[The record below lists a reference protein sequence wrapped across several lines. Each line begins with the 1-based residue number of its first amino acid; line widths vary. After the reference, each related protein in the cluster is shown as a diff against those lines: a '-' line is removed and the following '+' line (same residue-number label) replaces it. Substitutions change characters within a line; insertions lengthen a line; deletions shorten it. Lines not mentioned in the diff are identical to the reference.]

1 MKLVVYKRTI
11 PNKALYHKHKVGG
24 INAFIAGAQKHGVS
38 VVESND
44 IDYVKSD
51 IGLMFSFV
59 DLHAPEDDLIPYMQ
73 YRKNIFMNGNKN
85 LFFFENDVL
94 KDLNGEMYVARFPFR
109 SVYDHEAEYFL
120 ENIPEER
127 NNAFSNFKI
136 SKPQKTKDGLVVINL
151 NRLGGYG
158 RCGVDQFKW
167 AYELIRDL
175 KATHITIRVHPGNTS
190 AKARRTFRSFTRE
203 VDHIYYDKI
212 KNEFP
217 KVNFLLPQRGSFV
230 NSVSSNKA
238 THIFSSS
245 SASCES
251 IVMGKRTVVSHP
263 SAFAYNFSP
272 KSYEEQTTNDA
283 EGLLRKYKKTHF
295 TIEEVESGL
304 YWDYIKEGVKNY
316 L

>member
-1 MKLVVYKRTI
+1 M
-11 PNKALYHKHKVGG
+11 
-24 INAFIAGAQKHGVS
+24 NAFIAGAQKHGVS

-59 DLHAPEDDLIPYMQ
+59 DLHAKNDDLIPYMKW
-73 YRKNIFMNGNKN
+73 RKNIFMNGNKN

-94 KDLNGEMYVARFPFR
+94 KDLNAKMYVSRFPFR

-120 ENIPEER
+120 DNIPEER
-127 NNAFSNFKI
+127 NSAFSNLKMG
-136 SKPQKTKDGLVVINL
+136 KPQNAKDDLVIINL
-151 NRLGGYG
+151 NRLAGYG
-158 RCGVDQFKW
+158 RCGVDQLKW

-175 KATHITIRVHPGNTS
+175 KATNITIRVHPGSTTEEVRN
-190 AKARRTFRSFTRE
+190 KFKSFTRE
-203 VDHIYYDKI
+203 VDQIYYDKI

-217 KVNFLLPQRGSFV
+217 RVKFLLPRKGTFV
-230 NSVSSNKA
+230 ESLSSNKA

-251 IVMGKRTVVSHP
+251 IVMGKRTVVTHP

-283 EGLLRKYKKTHF
+283 EGLLHKYKKTHF
-295 TIEEVESGL
+295 IIKEVESGL
-304 YWDYIKEGVKNY
+304 YWDYIKEGVKKY

>member
-1 MKLVVYKRTI
+1 MKLIVYKRTI
-11 PNKALYHKHKVGG
+11 PKKALYHAHKLGG

-59 DLHAPEDDLIPYMQ
+59 DLHAEEKELIPYMKF
-73 YRKNIFMNGNKN
+73 RKNIFVNGNKN

-94 KDLNGEMYVARFPFR
+94 KDLNGEMYISRFPFR
-109 SVYDHEAEYFL
+109 SVYDHEAEYFID
-120 ENIPEER
+120 NIPEER
-127 NNAFSNFKI
+127 NSGFSHLKI
-136 SKPQKTKDGLVVINL
+136 GKSQKTKDGLVAINL

-167 AYELIRDL
+167 AYELIRGL
-175 KATHITIRVHPGNTS
+175 KATDITIRVHPGNS
-190 AKARRTFRSFTRE
+190 VHQGFRNFKRQI
-203 VDHIYYDKI
+203 DRIYYDKI

-217 KVNFLLPQRGSFV
+217 KVKFLFAQKGTFLE
-230 NSVSSNKA
+230 SVSSNKA

-283 EGLLRKYKKTHF
+283 ESLLRKYKKTHF